1 MIVFSCKKDKN
12 KPLITLKGDVN
23 FELGYLSTT
32 PDPGTTANDEE
43 DGNISSKINSD
54 WSTKVNV
61 NKLGDYVVTYTVS
74 DKKGNEAQATRKVKV
89 RYFVANFIGGYFTT
103 LEIDGVSSSVSK
115 IEAGENNNQFYITP
129 FLSSSITL
137 KVDISGIWR
146 SV

>member
-61 NKLGDYVVTYTVS
+61 NKLGDYVVTYTVC
-74 DKKGNEAQATRKVKV
+74 DKKGNEALATRKVKV
-89 RYFVANFIGGYFTT
+89 RYFAANFIRGYFTT
-103 LEIDGVSSSVSK
+103 
-115 IEAGENNNQFYITP
+115 
-129 FLSSSITL
+129 
-137 KVDISGIWR
+137 
-146 SV
+146 